1 MVDQAKRPT
10 VGVTCGVRQ
19 GLVLQTHDPLD
30 VQRVTLKH
38 GLNPG
43 IDKNFFD
50 KWMAANSQSAVV
62 LNGMLFAVEEGKER
76 PDPWARGS
84 K

>member
-1 MVDQAKRPT
+1 MVDQKQPT

-19 GLVLQTHDPLD
+19 GLVLSLLDPHD
-30 VQRVTLKH
+30 QRMATLKH

-43 IDKNFFD
+43 IDKDFFD